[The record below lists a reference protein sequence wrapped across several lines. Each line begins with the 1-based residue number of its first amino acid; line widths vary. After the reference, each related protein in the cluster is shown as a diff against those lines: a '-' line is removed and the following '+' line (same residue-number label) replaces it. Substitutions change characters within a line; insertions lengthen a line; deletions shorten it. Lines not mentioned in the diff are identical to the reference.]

1 MQKSGDGG
9 GNNANKIFTS
19 RVEEGYIPNTISYV
33 ELFTNTLKIRNNF
46 CNWYYYKMHKS
57 RDGGE
62 NNVYKVIMCW
72 VEERNVLFKRK
83 TCLKLFIASM
93 KKKQFSELSRKVN
106 SMKPKSQ
113 DRRGNNVNR
122 TKKCKN
128 RDCKEVS
135 FNSKRSSLSILKWPR
150 KINNQWEL
158 VAGVSLKHITVVPK
172 KFVSKYC
179 SAGFIQWWPVKAYKL
194 SIESY
199 SLETLLNSL
208 SRQITIVQINKK

>member
-1 MQKSGDGG
+1 MDTYMKWKKARMEEGKMPIKSLWAGWRNETFQTQYTMWNCSWIPWKKNNLCNGHQYEMQKSGDGG

-122 TKKCKN
+122 TKKCK
-128 RDCKEVS
+128 KPQ
-135 FNSKRSSLSILKWPR
+135 L
-150 KINNQWEL
+150 
-158 VAGVSLKHITVVPK
+158 
-172 KFVSKYC
+172 
-179 SAGFIQWWPVKAYKL
+179 
-194 SIESY
+194 
-199 SLETLLNSL
+199 
-208 SRQITIVQINKK
+208 